1 MQAVDVPAARRR
13 VVLDRAPRGD
23 DRLGQHLPAEDPPVR
38 HRLAAADEDVGLG
51 VAEVGLVVAGAVDA
65 DVRRSHGLEVEDV
78 QQVLEGVELGG
89 FLGRGHVGDDIGR
102 LR

>member
-1 MQAVDVPAARRR
+1 MQGVDVPRAAVAR
-13 VVLDRAPRGD
+13 LDRAAGGD
-23 DRLGQHLPAEDPPVR
+23 DRLREHLPAEDPPVG

-51 VAEVGLVVAGAVDA
+51 VAEVGLVVAGAVHA
-65 DVRRSHGLEVEDV
+65 DVGGSDGLQVEDV

-89 FLGRGHVGDDIGR
+89 FQGRGHVRDDIGR